1 MSTATAKYKKP
12 KTTSTPDAR
21 TTTSTA
27 TRGGCINRQDNKL
40 KLTAIAPYSH
50 VGQTTSI
57 YPTFTWFIPDGEY
70 FPLEFHLEEYTNN
83 SQLKTT
89 YKENLNSKPG
99 MMSLSLPQSSPG
111 LSVGKKYRWKIVLRC
126 TRYKAVVTMAE
137 IEVVPVT
144 PELNTAAQ
152 KTSGID
158 RRVNLYSST
167 GLWYNALQTTFDAAD
182 AHQRELQNQLIREL
196 AAVET
201 ESNSVGA
208 QQQGQKLNHIGDRL

>member
-1 MSTATAKYKKP
+1 
-12 KTTSTPDAR
+12 
-21 TTTSTA
+21 
-27 TRGGCINRQDNKL
+27 
-40 KLTAIAPYSH
+40 
-50 VGQTTSI
+50 
-57 YPTFTWFIPDGEY
+57 
-70 FPLEFHLEEYTNN
+70 
-83 SQLKTT
+83 
-89 YKENLNSKPG
+89 

-196 AAVET
+196 AAIET
-201 ESNSVGA
+201 ESDSSGA
-208 QQQGQKLNHIGDRL
+208 QQQGQKLNHIGDRLKYNLTVETRSEQ